1 MRESDDLLARSRRA
15 STTSAELAERR
26 RLLAGKLKELNAE
39 RNRLG
44 AELASVVRAAFRI
57 QGQIAAQAQIRDSQ
71 AKICEELKFVESEI
85 ARRKEQ
91 LASLRK
97 AA

>member
-1 MRESDDLLARSRRA
+1 MRKSDDLLARSRRA
-15 STTSAELAERR
+15 STLSAELAERR

-44 AELASVVRAAFRI
+44 AELASSVRTAFRI
-57 QGQIAAQAQIRDSQ
+57 QGQIAARAPIRDSQ
-71 AKICEELKFVESEI
+71 AKIREELKFVESEI
-85 ARRKEQ
+85 ARRKVQ
-91 LASLRK
+91 LASLPK